1 MFYLDRT
8 DSYYKQCTFEN
19 GLCSWVILSEIN
31 QTCQFEIVSGL
42 DAALS
47 KRKALN
53 DHTNNSFAGKCV
65 IIRYYIKYANNKWT
79 DYLLSKS
86 TLHSRW
92 KVSCTVGSLGLLF
105 SYFVFCVVLYDL
117 LVFARLLLQNVA
129 VSLNYPFLI
138 A

>member
-1 MFYLDRT
+1 MFYLDRK

-65 IIRYYIKYANNKWT
+65 IIDIT
-79 DYLLSKS
+79 
-86 TLHSRW
+86 
-92 KVSCTVGSLGLLF
+92 
-105 SYFVFCVVLYDL
+105 
-117 LVFARLLLQNVA
+117 
-129 VSLNYPFLI
+129 
-138 A
+138 